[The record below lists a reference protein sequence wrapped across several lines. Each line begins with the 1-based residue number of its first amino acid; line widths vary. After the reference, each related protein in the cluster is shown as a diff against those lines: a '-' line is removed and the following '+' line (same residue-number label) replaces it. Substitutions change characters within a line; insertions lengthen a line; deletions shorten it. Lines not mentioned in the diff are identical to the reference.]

1 MWCYNFSM
9 KYTPEEIEQIT
20 KDFKWE
26 VIDIRNSS
34 ELSSVKSFLN
44 TFELEMDSVDYTIV
58 IRVGGE
64 IIATCSKLF
73 NLVKCIAISD
83 KYKGL
88 GLSKKLVNKVIEK
101 IHKENYDEAFI
112 ITKIENKVI
121 FEANKFSAVYSNDKI
136 SFMTNRPDKVV
147 DYVEYL
153 KDIYVEGNN
162 GAIVMNTN
170 PFTFGHQFLIEEA
183 AKQVDNLYIIPV
195 LEDLSFFKYE
205 ERKRMMVEG
214 VKHLKNVRVIDGTQ
228 YIISKST
235 FPSYFLKSSDETV
248 KQQTNLDASIFIELF
263 KRSLNIKKRF
273 VGTEP
278 FSHTTNLYNQALKKV
293 MIDNGIELVEIT
305 RKELNGK
312 AISASEARLEI
323 LNKNKD
329 KLEKLLPSTTVRILE
344 DIDIEQRLE
353 TDSSKIHKTH

>member
-1 MWCYNFSM
+1 M
-9 KYTPEEIEQIT
+9 KYTPEEKEKIT

-26 VIDIRNSS
+26 IIDINDSV
-34 ELSSVKSFLN
+34 ELGKVKNFLKS
-44 TFELEMDSVDYTIV
+44 FELEMDLVDYTIV
-58 IRVGGE
+58 IKVNGE

-73 NLVKCIAISD
+73 NLVKCIAIS
-83 KYKGL
+83 KNYTGL
-88 GLSKKLVNKVIEK
+88 GLSKTLVNKVIEK
-101 IHKENYDEAFI
+101 IHDENYDEAFI

-121 FEANKFSAVYSNDKI
+121 FEANKFSAIYSNEKI
-136 SFMTNRPDKVV
+136 SFMTNRPDKIVE
-147 DYVEYL
+147 YVEYL
-153 KDIYVEGNN
+153 RDVNVEGNN

-170 PFTFGHQFLIEEA
+170 PFTYGHQFLIEEA

-214 VKHLKNVRVIDGTQ
+214 VKHLKNVKVVEGTQ

-235 FPSYFLKSSDETV
+235 FPSYFLKSSDETI
-248 KQQTNLDASIFIELF
+248 KQQTNLDASIFVELF
-263 KRSLNIKKRF
+263 KKSLNIKKRF

-278 FSHTTNLYNQALKKV
+278 FSHTTDLYNKSLKSV
-293 MIDNGIELVEIT
+293 MVANDIELVEIK

-323 LNKNKD
+323 LNKNE
-329 KLEKLLPSTTVRILE
+329 LALRNLLPPSTKKVLDEIE
-344 DIDIEQRLE
+344 IDERLQKE
-353 TDSSKIHKTH
+353 KSKIFKSH